1 MARLPERR
9 LPLRYPYERIIEQ
22 LMLTAIL
29 VEDMNDALALLK
41 RDIGAYHPEI
51 EIIDTAQSVVEAA
64 KVLRKQEPDLLFLD
78 IMLGD
83 GTGFDILEIFPNL
96 KSKIIFVTA
105 SDEFALR
112 AFKFAAIDYVLKP
125 YSQEDL
131 GAAIARAK
139 EQLRPNGERLRILK
153 DTLSAPQQKP
163 DKISLHTL
171 DKIIIVSL
179 DDIVRCESDS
189 NNTIFHLQDT
199 RKIFVTKTLKYFS
212 DMLQGY
218 GFLRIHQ
225 SHLVNLQCIS
235 AFIKTDGG
243 YLMLKNGENVP
254 VSVRKKAAVI
264 EILDTMH
271 R

>member
-1 MARLPERR
+1 MP
-9 LPLRYPYERIIEQ
+9 
-22 LMLTAIL
+22 TAIL
-29 VEDMNDALALLK
+29 VEDMADTLALLK
-41 RDIGAYHPEI
+41 HDIETQHSDI
-51 EIIDTAQSVVEAA
+51 EIIATAQSVVEAA
-64 KVLRKQEPDLLFLD
+64 KVLRKNPPDILFLD

-83 GTGFDILEIFPNL
+83 GTGFDILEIFPDL

-125 YSQEDL
+125 YSHEDL
-131 GAAIARAK
+131 SLAIARAK
-139 EQLRPNGERLRILK
+139 EQLQPDKERLEILK
-153 DTLSAPQQKP
+153 NTLSAPEQKP

-171 DKIIIVSL
+171 DQIIIVNL

-189 NNTIFHLQDT
+189 NNTIFHLQDK

-212 DMLQGY
+212 DMLQSY
-218 GFLRIHQ
+218 DFVRIHQ
-225 SHLVNLQCIS
+225 SHLVNLQYIS
-235 AFIKTDGG
+235 AYIKTDGG

-254 VSVRKKAAVI
+254 VSVRKKTEII
-264 EILDTMH
+264 EILDKMH

>member
-1 MARLPERR
+1 
-9 LPLRYPYERIIEQ
+9 
-22 LMLTAIL
+22 MLTAII
-29 VEDMNDALALLK
+29 VEDMEDAMALLK
-41 RDIGAYHPEI
+41 NDLETKHPEI
-51 EIIDTAQSVVEAA
+51 KIIDTARSVVEAA
-64 KVLRKQEPDLLFLD
+64 KALRKAQPDILFLD

-83 GTGFDILEIFPNL
+83 GTGFDVLEIFPEL

-105 SDEFALR
+105 SDEYAIK

-125 YSQEDL
+125 YSNEELDQ
-131 GAAIARAK
+131 AITRAK
-139 EQLRPNGERLRILK
+139 AQIKPNKERLDILK
-153 DTLSAPQQKP
+153 ETLTAPEKKP
-163 DKISLHTL
+163 NKISLHTL
-171 DKIIIVSL
+171 DKIIIVNL

-189 NNTIFHLQDT
+189 NNTVFHLQDG
-199 RKIFVTKTLKYFS
+199 KKVFVTKTLKYFA
-212 DMLQGY
+212 DMLKPY
-218 GFLRIHQ
+218 EFLRIHQ

-254 VSVRKKAAVI
+254 VSVRKKAEVI

>member
-1 MARLPERR
+1 
-9 LPLRYPYERIIEQ
+9 
-22 LMLTAIL
+22 MLTAII
-29 VEDMNDALALLK
+29 VEDMIDALDLLK
-41 RDIGAYHPEI
+41 NDLKTRHPEI
-51 EIIDTAQSVVEAA
+51 EIIGTAQSVVEAA
-64 KVLRKQEPDLLFLD
+64 KVLRKKQADILFLD

-83 GTGFDILEIFPNL
+83 GTGFDILEIFPDL

-105 SDEFALR
+105 SDEFAIR

-125 YSQEDL
+125 YSYEDL
-131 GAAIARAK
+131 DLAINRAK
-139 EQLRPNGERLRILK
+139 EQIQPNKERLTILK
-153 DTLSAPQQKP
+153 ETLSEPEKKP

-179 DDIVRCESDS
+179 DDIIRCESDS
-189 NNTIFHLQDT
+189 NNTIFYLQDK

-212 DMLQGY
+212 DMLKSY
-218 GFLRIHQ
+218 DFLRIHQ

-254 VSVRKKAAVI
+254 VSVRKKTEVI
-264 EILDTMH
+264 EILDKMH

>member
-1 MARLPERR
+1 
-9 LPLRYPYERIIEQ
+9 
-22 LMLTAIL
+22 MLTAII
-29 VEDMNDALALLK
+29 VEDMPDALQLLK
-41 RDIGAYHPEI
+41 RDIEANHPEI
-51 EIIDTAQSVVEAA
+51 KISDTAQSVVEAA
-64 KVLRKQEPDLLFLD
+64 KLLRKNQPDILFLD

-83 GTGFDILEIFPNL
+83 GTGFDILEIVPNL

-105 SDEFALR
+105 SDEFAIR

-125 YSQEDL
+125 YSHEDL
-131 GAAIARAK
+131 ALAISRAK
-139 EQLRPNGERLRILK
+139 EQLQPNQERLDILK
-153 DTLSAPQQKP
+153 NTLAAPERKP

-171 DKIIIVSL
+171 DKIIIVNL

-189 NNTIFHLQDT
+189 NNTIFHLKDK

-212 DMLQGY
+212 DMLKSY
-218 GFLRIHQ
+218 DFLRIHQ

-254 VSVRKKAAVI
+254 VSVRKKAEVI
-264 EILDTMH
+264 EILDKMH